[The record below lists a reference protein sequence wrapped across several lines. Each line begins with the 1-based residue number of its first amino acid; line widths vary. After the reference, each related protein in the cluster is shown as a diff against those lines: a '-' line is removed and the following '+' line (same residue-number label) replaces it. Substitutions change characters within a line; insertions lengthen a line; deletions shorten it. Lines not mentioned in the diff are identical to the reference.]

1 MVKEREILKL
11 PGKVFDTI
19 RYGISWGL
27 LSRKKSTNPEA
38 DINPIEAIDKLETQ
52 KNGSDSNSTNKIS
65 IKITNQSIEDNPRLF
80 AKLPPALQ
88 SEAKSHK
95 HLWAYLS
102 AANLDTIG
110 VPAYYEE
117 LTREVRN
124 LPYKNLIYPV
134 ENAVFI
140 HIVPDKE
147 DSRDTYVAIEPSM
160 DPEIEQLMGDVDDYL
175 IDYVEDLKNENEL
188 PHQEVLLNCLEQICT
203 TVGIN
208 SKNKILVTEEQYKAL
223 QYLMLRDKDGLGTIQ
238 PVISDPNIE
247 DISCSGVGT
256 LFLEHKVF
264 GGLKAG
270 IQFTSELEL
279 DQFVIKL
286 SEKINRPV
294 TVRDPI
300 VDAVLPDGSRV
311 NIVFGTD
318 VSKRGSNFT
327 IRKFNDVP
335 ISVLDLIDF
344 GSINYEM
351 LAYLS
356 IMLGEGMNT
365 FVSGET
371 ASGKTTLLNAISTFI
386 PATSKIVSIED
397 TPELQ
402 VPHDN
407 WTREVVR
414 GSAGSSGTGAAVTMF
429 DLLRAALRQRPN
441 EIIIGEIRGAEGAI
455 AFQAMQTGHACMAT
469 FHAATV
475 EKLIQ
480 RMTGDPINVPK
491 AYIDNLNLVVI
502 QSAVKLPNGS
512 LGRRCMSI
520 NEIVEYDPETN
531 SFGFIEV
538 FRWNPSNDT
547 FEFPGYMNTALLEGT
562 VAQRR
567 GIPEK
572 DSRLIYD
579 EIEKRAEILK
589 RLHERGIK
597 NFYELNDTL
606 AKAARE
612 GLFQ

>member
-11 PGKVFDTI
+11 PGKVFDAI
-19 RYGISWGL
+19 RFGISWGL
-27 LSRKKSTNPEA
+27 MTQKKSSNVEKDT
-38 DINPIEAIDKLETQ
+38 DVLDGIDNLKLEQ
-52 KNGSDSNSTNKIS
+52 SGSNSTTTNKIS
-65 IKITNQSIEDNPRLF
+65 IKITDQSIDDNPRLF
-80 AKLPPALQ
+80 AKLSPALQ
-88 SEAKSHK
+88 NEAKLHK
-95 HLWAYLS
+95 HLWVYLTTV
-102 AANLDTIG
+102 DIDKIG
-110 VPAYYEE
+110 VPTYYEE
-117 LTREVRN
+117 ITREVKN

-134 ENAVFI
+134 ANAVYI
-140 HIVPDKE
+140 HLVPDKD
-147 DSRDTYVAIEPSM
+147 DSRDTYIAIEPSM
-160 DPEIEQLMGDVDDYL
+160 DPEVAILMEEVDNFL

-188 PHQEVLLNCLEQICT
+188 PHQTILLNCLEEICT
-203 TVGIN
+203 TDSVP
-208 SKNKILVTEEQYKAL
+208 SKNKIHVSEEQYKAL

-256 LFLEHKVF
+256 LFLEHKIF
-264 GGLKAG
+264 GGVKAG
-270 IQFTSELEL
+270 IQFDSEAEL

-335 ISVLDLIDF
+335 ISALDLVTF

-351 LAYLS
+351 LAYIS

-386 PATSKIVSIED
+386 PPTSKIVSIED

-407 WTREVVR
+407 WIREVVR
-414 GSAGSSGTGAAVTMF
+414 GSAGSTGTGAAVTMF

-491 AYIDNLNLVVI
+491 AYIDNLNLVII

-512 LGRRCMSI
+512 IGRRCMSI
-520 NEIVEYDPETN
+520 NEIIEYDPETN

-538 FRWNPSNDT
+538 FRWNPTNDT

-567 GIPEK
+567 GIPER
-572 DSRLIYD
+572 DSRLIYE
-579 EIEKRAEILK
+579 EIDKRAAILK
-589 RLHERGIK
+589 RLHERGVT
-597 NFYELNDTL
+597 NFYELNKTL
-606 AKAARE
+606 GKAYRE
-612 GLFQ
+612 GLFK

>member
-11 PGKVFDTI
+11 PGKVFDAI
-19 RYGISWGL
+19 RFGISWGL
-27 LSRKKSTNPEA
+27 MTQKKSSNVEKDT
-38 DINPIEAIDKLETQ
+38 DVLDGIDNLELEQ
-52 KNGSDSNSTNKIS
+52 NGSNSTTTNKIS
-65 IKITNQSIEDNPRLF
+65 IKITDQSIDDNPRLF
-80 AKLPPALQ
+80 AKLSPALQ
-88 SEAKSHK
+88 NEAKLHK
-95 HLWAYLS
+95 HLWVYLTTV
-102 AANLDTIG
+102 DIDKIG
-110 VPAYYEE
+110 VPTYYEE
-117 LTREVRN
+117 ITREVKN

-134 ENAVFI
+134 ANAVYI
-140 HIVPDKE
+140 HLVPDKD
-147 DSRDTYVAIEPSM
+147 DSRDTYIAIEPSM
-160 DPEIEQLMGDVDDYL
+160 DPEVAILMEEVDNFL

-188 PHQEVLLNCLEQICT
+188 PHQTILLNCLEEICT
-203 TVGIN
+203 TDSVP
-208 SKNKILVTEEQYKAL
+208 SKNKIHVTEEQYKAL

-256 LFLEHKVF
+256 LFLEHKIF
-264 GGLKAG
+264 GGVKAG
-270 IQFTSELEL
+270 IQFESEGEL

-335 ISVLDLIDF
+335 ISALDLVTF

-351 LAYLS
+351 LAYIS

-386 PATSKIVSIED
+386 PPTSKIVSIED

-407 WTREVVR
+407 WIREVVR
-414 GSAGSSGTGAAVTMF
+414 GSAGSTGTGAAVTMF

-491 AYIDNLNLVVI
+491 AYIDNLNLVII

-512 LGRRCMSI
+512 IGRRCMSI
-520 NEIVEYDPETN
+520 NEIIEYDPETN

-538 FRWNPSNDT
+538 FRWNPINDT

-567 GIPEK
+567 GIPER
-572 DSRLIYD
+572 DSRLIYE
-579 EIEKRAEILK
+579 EIDKRAAILK
-589 RLHERGIK
+589 KLHERGVT
-597 NFYELNDTL
+597 NFYELYKTL
-606 AKAARE
+606 GKAYRE
-612 GLFQ
+612 GLFK

>member
-11 PGKVFDTI
+11 PGKVFDAI
-19 RYGISWGL
+19 RFGISWGL
-27 LSRKKSTNPEA
+27 MTQKKSSNVEKDT
-38 DINPIEAIDKLETQ
+38 DVLDGIDNLKLEQ
-52 KNGSDSNSTNKIS
+52 SGSNSTTTNKIS
-65 IKITNQSIEDNPRLF
+65 IKITDQSIDDNPRLF
-80 AKLPPALQ
+80 AKLSPALQ
-88 SEAKSHK
+88 NEAKLHK
-95 HLWAYLS
+95 HLWVYLTTV
-102 AANLDTIG
+102 DIDKIG
-110 VPAYYEE
+110 VPTYYEE
-117 LTREVRN
+117 ITREVKN

-134 ENAVFI
+134 ANAVYI
-140 HIVPDKE
+140 HLVPDKD
-147 DSRDTYVAIEPSM
+147 DSRDTYIAIEPSM
-160 DPEIEQLMGDVDDYL
+160 DPEVAILMEEVDNFL

-188 PHQEVLLNCLEQICT
+188 PHQTILLNCLEEICT
-203 TVGIN
+203 TDSVP
-208 SKNKILVTEEQYKAL
+208 SKNKIHVTEEQYKAL

-256 LFLEHKVF
+256 LFLEHKIF
-264 GGLKAG
+264 GGVKAG
-270 IQFTSELEL
+270 IQFDSEAEL

-335 ISVLDLIDF
+335 ISALDLVTF

-351 LAYLS
+351 LAYIS

-386 PATSKIVSIED
+386 PPTSKIVSIED

-407 WTREVVR
+407 WIREVVR
-414 GSAGSSGTGAAVTMF
+414 GSAGSTGTGAAVTMF

-491 AYIDNLNLVVI
+491 AYIDNLNLVII

-512 LGRRCMSI
+512 IGRRCMSI
-520 NEIVEYDPETN
+520 NEIIEYDPETN

-538 FRWNPSNDT
+538 FRWNPTNDT

-567 GIPEK
+567 GIPER
-572 DSRLIYD
+572 DSRLIYE
-579 EIEKRAEILK
+579 EIDKRAAILK
-589 RLHERGIK
+589 RLHERGVT
-597 NFYELNDTL
+597 NFYELNKTL
-606 AKAARE
+606 GKAYRE
-612 GLFQ
+612 GLFK

>member
-11 PGKVFDTI
+11 PGKVFDAI
-19 RYGISWGL
+19 RFGISWGL
-27 LSRKKSTNPEA
+27 MTQKKSSNVEKDT
-38 DINPIEAIDKLETQ
+38 DVLDGIDDLKLE
-52 KNGSDSNSTNKIS
+52 KNGSNSTTTNKIS
-65 IKITNQSIEDNPRLF
+65 IKITDQSIDDNPRLF
-80 AKLPPALQ
+80 AKLSPALQ
-88 SEAKSHK
+88 NEAKLHK
-95 HLWAYLS
+95 HLWVYLTTV
-102 AANLDTIG
+102 DIDKIG
-110 VPAYYEE
+110 VPTYYEE
-117 LTREVRN
+117 ITREVKN

-134 ENAVFI
+134 ANAVYI
-140 HIVPDKE
+140 HLVPDKD
-147 DSRDTYVAIEPSM
+147 DSRDTYIAIEPSM
-160 DPEIEQLMGDVDDYL
+160 DPEVAILMEEVDNFL

-188 PHQEVLLNCLEQICT
+188 PHQTILLNCLKEICT
-203 TVGIN
+203 TDSVP
-208 SKNKILVTEEQYKAL
+208 SKNKIHVTEEQYKAL

-256 LFLEHKVF
+256 LFLEHKIF
-264 GGLKAG
+264 GGVKAG
-270 IQFTSELEL
+270 IQFESEGEL

-335 ISVLDLIDF
+335 ISALDLVTF

-351 LAYLS
+351 LAYIS

-386 PATSKIVSIED
+386 PPTSKIVSIED

-407 WTREVVR
+407 WIREVVR
-414 GSAGSSGTGAAVTMF
+414 GSAGSTGTGAAVTMF

-491 AYIDNLNLVVI
+491 AYIDNLNLVII

-512 LGRRCMSI
+512 IGRRCMSI
-520 NEIVEYDPETN
+520 NEIIEYDPETN

-538 FRWNPSNDT
+538 FRWNPINDT

-567 GIPEK
+567 GIPER
-572 DSRLIYD
+572 DSRLIYE
-579 EIEKRAEILK
+579 EIDKRAAILK
-589 RLHERGIK
+589 RLHERGVT
-597 NFYELNDTL
+597 NFYELYQTL
-606 AKAARE
+606 GKAYRE
-612 GLFQ
+612 GLFK